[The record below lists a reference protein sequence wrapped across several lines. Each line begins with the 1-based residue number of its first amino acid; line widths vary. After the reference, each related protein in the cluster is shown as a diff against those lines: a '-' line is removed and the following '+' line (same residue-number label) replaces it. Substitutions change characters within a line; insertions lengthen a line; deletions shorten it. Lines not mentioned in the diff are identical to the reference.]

1 MMFAS
6 KTPSDHNQDPE
17 PYVVTYNGENAR
29 RVTAAYASMLDTPFE
44 NNYDERVEMSSH
56 PRPEFDLAQHNEP
69 NPVLTAFRQI
79 DAGRGEYADW
89 VRDFDERPEFW
100 TRGHNGT
107 PSRFPQYTPAQV
119 AHARRVLSRLAA
131 LATVAA

>member
-1 MMFAS
+1 MTIYAS
-6 KTPSDHNQDPE
+6 KTPRDLNHDPM
-17 PYVVTYNGENAR
+17 PWAHTACGYSWCDDFGGRFQTNNGTGNEF
-29 RVTAAYASMLDTPFE
+29 S
-44 NNYDERVEMSSH
+44 
-56 PRPEFDLAQHNEP
+56 PRPEFDHAQHNEP

-119 AHARRVLSRLAA
+119 AHARRVLERLAS
-131 LATVAA
+131 LAG